1 MLPDYPARGGRTGYA
16 VGLDT
21 PASAVAIAESS
32 ARRGLRCGRGL
43 DAPSLIAALAEG
55 PLEAALTL
63 AEYEAELASTPPDFR
78 QSLFAAWGEPPTI
91 AT

>member
-21 PASAVAIAESS
+21 PASAVAIAET
-32 ARRGLRCGRGL
+32 LRAAGYDVACEL

-55 PLEAALTL
+55 PLEPTLTL
-63 AEYEAELASTPPDFR
+63 AEYEAELAATPADFR
-78 QSLFAAWGEPPTI
+78 RSLRAAWGEP
-91 AT
+91 AEDRR